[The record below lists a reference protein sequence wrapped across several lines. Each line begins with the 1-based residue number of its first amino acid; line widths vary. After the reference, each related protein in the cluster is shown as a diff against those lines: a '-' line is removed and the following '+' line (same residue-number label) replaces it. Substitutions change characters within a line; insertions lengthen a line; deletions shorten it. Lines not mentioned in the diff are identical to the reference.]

1 MRVSVRAIGLRS
13 RIYVSDSVSC
23 TESEDSSSRDA
34 STTSASLRCDS
45 PMLRNCMRPRVLIV
59 DDEAP
64 ARERLRSLLTELDQV
79 DVIGEADT
87 GEEAVLRA
95 AELAPDVVLLDVRM
109 PGIDGIEAAKHMNV
123 LEQPPAVIFTTAFD
137 EYAMKAFDA
146 QAVGYLLKPIRKEK
160 LAAALAHASRLTQPL
175 LQKIAE
181 TRSHIAVRYREG
193 LRLIPVE
200 DVQYFFAEQKY
211 TTVKHLKGEDL
222 IEDSLRSLED
232 EFGSAFVR
240 AHRNALVSVR
250 YLEGIERNS
259 DGQYFVRLRGCE
271 APLQVSRRMASELRE
286 RFRI

>member
-1 MRVSVRAIGLRS
+1 
-13 RIYVSDSVSC
+13 
-23 TESEDSSSRDA
+23 
-34 STTSASLRCDS
+34 
-45 PMLRNCMRPRVLIV
+45 MRPRVLIV

-79 DVIGEADT
+79 DVIGEAVT
-87 GEEAVLRA
+87 GEEAVMRA

-109 PGIDGIEAAKHMNV
+109 PGIDGIEAAKHLNA

-160 LAAALAHASRLTQPL
+160 LAAALTHASRLTRPM
-175 LQKIAE
+175 LQKIVE

-200 DVQYFFAEQKY
+200 EVQYFFAEQKY

-222 IEDSLRSLED
+222 IEDS
-232 EFGSAFVR
+232 FGSAFVR
-240 AHRNALVSVR
+240 GHRNALVSAR
-250 YLEGIERNS
+250 YLEGIERSS

>member
-1 MRVSVRAIGLRS
+1 
-13 RIYVSDSVSC
+13 
-23 TESEDSSSRDA
+23 
-34 STTSASLRCDS
+34 
-45 PMLRNCMRPRVLIV
+45 MRPRVLIV

-64 ARERLRSLLTELDQV
+64 ARERLRSLLIELDQV
-79 DVIGEADT
+79 DVIGEAVT
-87 GEEAVLRA
+87 GEEAVQRA

-123 LEQPPAVIFTTAFD
+123 LEQPPAIIFTTAFD

-160 LAAALAHASRLTQPL
+160 LAAALTHASRLSRPQ
-175 LQKIAE
+175 LQKIADPAQI
-181 TRSHIAVRYREG
+181 RSHIAVRHREG
-193 LRLIPVE
+193 LRLIPLGE
-200 DVQYFFAEQKY
+200 VQFFFAEQKY
-211 TTVKHLKGEDL
+211 TTVRHLKGEDL

-232 EFGSAFVR
+232 EFGSGFVR
-240 AHRNALVSVR
+240 IHRNALVSVR
-250 YLEGIERNS
+250 YLEGIERTG